1 MEVCQTPSKEHT
13 VRFINIVGILSIG
26 AECMAKEARRVR
38 EVTGVDEVALSLTL
52 HPEGIPAIRKAEF
65 YTELFRQYRKALE
78 GSGVKAGIL
87 LQSLIGHGWPGA
99 PVSPEP

>member
-52 HPEGIPAIRKAEF
+52 HPEGIPAIRKVGEN
-65 YTELFRQYRKALE
+65 E
-78 GSGVKAGIL
+78 
-87 LQSLIGHGWPGA
+87 
-99 PVSPEP
+99 